1 MYANQLINEAEVQKT
16 WGPII
21 EEATGVTEKSK
32 LSWMSKYCHYHN
44 LNESVYNT
52 VHLNPNMNVQGM
64 NAPTFP
70 AAPTTM
76 NAFQGQDAGSGD
88 RPFSLLPLA
97 MQVAAQ
103 TVGLDLVPVVPMQGP
118 MGVLTYL
125 DFVYGGGRVTAAGG
139 IATDSAPLL
148 IKAPLTQVTGTT
160 LAVDSIVYVGTG
172 TNASYELTYVGVS
185 RIDGYPI
192 FRVRGN
198 SVDEVTTNF
207 SQGEEG
213 YEPIYTAV
221 EGTTPTSFYSD
232 AALTTALGDFDGAAE
247 YVKALED
254 HISGFSGNA
263 FEANNP
269 TTGAPGF
276 GTENIDGLDPY
287 QRGNGEATPDNIM
300 GLSLFNKS
308 VAAKTFQVAAAVTR
322 EQVQD
327 LKQFGIDAVAQVEA
341 VLVNEL
347 TQSINKYILDR
358 IFRNGATNASNVNT
372 VDSIFLSQSF
382 GDGTTVANAAGFN
395 LGAGNNSNAAITL
408 GAGSAVTNV
417 SSGGETQ
424 GTVQRR
430 LFTKVLAAS
439 NLIATRGRRG
449 PATFAVCSGQ
459 IATALQDVSGFVPYP
474 LSNTVNQAGGSL
486 YPIGAIAGVT
496 VYVDPNMAWTDLRVA
511 VGRKGD
517 GNSPGLVFMPYLMA
531 ESVETIA
538 EGTMAPKI
546 AVKSRFALVDA
557 GFHPETMYYTV
568 AFATFDGVSLI

>member
-1 MYANQLINEAEVQKT
+1 MYSNQLINESEVRRT
-16 WGPII
+16 WAPII
-21 EEATGVTEKSK
+21 EEATGVTESSK
-32 LSWMSKYCHYHN
+32 LAWMSKYCHYHN

-52 VHLNPNMNVQGM
+52 VHLNPNMNVTGM
-64 NAPTFP
+64 GAVTFP
-70 AAPTTM
+70 GDPGSLTS
-76 NAFQGQDAGSGD
+76 FSGQTPGSGD

-125 DFVYGGGRVTAAGG
+125 DFVYGGGLTSAANGL
-139 IATDSAPLL
+139 ASKAAPLM
-148 IKAPLTQVTGTT
+148 IKAPLTLDSGVAA
-160 LAVDSIVYVGTG
+160 LAVNDLVYADSVGAR
-172 TNASYELTYVGVS
+172 NAAYELTYIGKS

-198 SVDEVTTNF
+198 STGTGTNF
-207 SQGEEG
+207 QQGSENALDA
-213 YEPIYTAV
+213 IYQAIANGVSFYTNI
-221 EGTTPTSFYSD
+221 GTTSSIGTWD
-232 AALTTALGDFDGAAE
+232 GTAEF
-247 YVKALED
+247 VKALED
-254 HISGFSGNA
+254 HIPGFTGNA
-263 FEANNP
+263 FESNNP
-269 TTGAPGF
+269 YTGAPTFANEDINGYQ
-276 GTENIDGLDPY
+276 PY
-287 QRGNGEATPDNIM
+287 ERQGGESTPDNIM

-308 VAAKTFQVAAAVTR
+308 VSAKTYQVAAAVTR

-347 TQSINKYILDR
+347 TQDINKLILDR
-358 IFRNGATNASNVNT
+358 IFRLGATNALNVQN
-372 VDSIFLSQSF
+372 VE
-382 GDGTTVANAAGFN
+382 GFN
-395 LGAGNNSNAAITL
+395 LSAYFQATGPGTTTVNLGPGANSNTAINLTVAGTL
-408 GAGSAVTNV
+408 VT
-417 SSGGETQ
+417 SGGETQ
-424 GTVQRR
+424 GTIQRR
-430 LFTKVLAAS
+430 ILTKILAAS
-439 NLIATRGRRG
+439 NLISTRGRRG

-459 IATALQDVSGFVPYP
+459 MATALQDIAGFVPYP

-496 VYVDPNMAWTDLRVA
+496 VYVDPNMMWEDFRIA

-546 AVKSRFALVDA
+546 AVKSRFTLVDA
-557 GFHPETMYYTV
+557 GFHPETMYYTL
-568 AFATFDGVSLI
+568 AIKLGAGISII